1 MTKTLLTKI
10 VIGVLATG
18 TVGTVGLVVAS
29 KNPTT
34 AQAVKSV
41 PAIAKYVDIV
51 TFNKGLNEEE
61 FKAFMDRAKY
71 LEEPK
76 IKEWKEQHG
85 IYNDYNNPD
94 LYSIHQMTLGDIDDP
109 SKISVER
116 EEIAREFL
124 NWYEEVLLKETN
136 KIMLDMYSRASAEQ
150 IKAYEDK
157 KQAMRN
163 NTEEQISYMDENG
176 QIVTI
181 KGKENIEEYYRSK
194 GIDPNSS
201 MSIQEQEMLKQQ
213 EELQKE
219 LQKQQTQKNNSNQ

>member
-34 AQAVKSV
+34 AQSVKSV

-61 FKAFMDRAKY
+61 FMEFMDRAKY

-85 IYNDYNNPD
+85 INNDYNNPD
-94 LYSIHQMTLGDIDDP
+94 IYSIDQMTLGDINDP
-109 SKISVER
+109 SKISAER
-116 EEIAREFL
+116 EEIAREFI
-124 NWYEEVLLKETN
+124 NWYENVLLKETN
-136 KIMLDMYSRASAEQ
+136 KIMIDMYSRASAEQ

-157 KQAMRN
+157 KQAN
-163 NTEEQISYMDENG
+163 NTEEQITYMDENG

-181 KGKENIEEYYRSK
+181 KGRENIEEYYRSK
-194 GIDPNSS
+194 GTNPNAS
-201 MSIQEQEMLKQQ
+201 MQEQMQQ
-213 EELQKE
+213 EEQKLQQLEEQLKQE
-219 LQKQQTQKNNSNQ
+219 QQTQENQSN

>member
-10 VIGVLATG
+10 IIGVLATG

-41 PAIAKYVDIV
+41 PVIAKYVDIV
-51 TFNKGLNEEE
+51 TFNKGLNEDE

-76 IKEWKEQHG
+76 IKEWKKQHG
-85 IYNDYNNPD
+85 INNSYNNPD
-94 LYSIHQMTLGDIDDP
+94 IYSIDQMIKGN
-109 SKISVER
+109 
-116 EEIAREFL
+116 EELSNEFI
-124 NWYEEVLLKETN
+124 NWYEEVLLKDTN
-136 KIMLDMYSRASAEQ
+136 KIMIDMYSRASAEQ

-157 KQAMRN
+157 KQAMRD
-163 NTEEQISYMDENG
+163 NTEEQFSYMDENG

-194 GIDPNSS
+194 GISPNSS
-201 MSIQEQEMLKQQ
+201 TLEQMQQQQQELQQQ
-213 EELQKE
+213 EEQL
-219 LQKQQTQKNNSNQ
+219 KQMQETQKNKSNP

>member
-34 AQAVKSV
+34 SQAVKSV

-85 IYNDYNNPD
+85 INNSYNNPD
-94 LYSIHQMTLGDIDDP
+94 IYSINQMINGDNLE
-109 SKISVER
+109 SSVYTQ
-116 EEIAREFL
+116 EFVD
-124 NWYEEVLLKETN
+124 WYEGVLLKETN

-219 LQKQQTQKNNSNQ
+219 LEKQQTQKNNSNQ

>member
-29 KNPTT
+29 KVPATS
-34 AQAVKSV
+34 QAVKSV

-85 IYNDYNNPD
+85 IYNSYNNPD
-94 LYSIHQMTLGDIDDP
+94 LYSINQMINGDNLESSVYTQEFID
-109 SKISVER
+109 
-116 EEIAREFL
+116 
-124 NWYEEVLLKETN
+124 WYEGVLLKETN